1 MQNRNR
7 RKDIDKSV
15 EQRERERNEKERL
28 KESFRTSVRE
38 RERTRKSKDDGRRK
52 KEGVED
58 FEEREKVI
66 SMEGVLTRRKEGRE

>member
-1 MQNRNR
+1 MIKALSKGSEKET
-7 RKDIDKSV
+7 RKK
-15 EQRERERNEKERL
+15 RERKIKRKLLN
-28 KESFRTSVRE
+28 V

>member
-1 MQNRNR
+1 MIKALSKGSEKET
-7 RKDIDKSV
+7 RKK
-15 EQRERERNEKERL
+15 RERKIKRKLSN
-28 KESFRTSVRE
+28 V
-38 RERTRKSKDDGRRK
+38 RERTRKSKDGRRK

>member
-1 MQNRNR
+1 MIKALSKGSEKET
-7 RKDIDKSV
+7 RKK
-15 EQRERERNEKERL
+15 RERKIKRKLSN
-28 KESFRTSVRE
+28 V
-38 RERTRKSKDDGRRK
+38 RERTRKSKDDSRRK